1 MIGIRWLEDMMTIIM
16 IDVEAGKEDLFDRL
30 FDNLKE
36 LTDTQVKDKIQILY
50 LAKCY
55 THSDISLLVD
65 VKDPEAL
72 PPFIVNIILQMDGVW
87 DIQIIPLLNPNFFE
101 IPDVVKKGDYSNFTL
116 TLDVR
121 SDKTKT
127 VFNKLKEMAADKNSA
142 ISFLAYSF
150 YSYENDIILSF
161 QARNLP
167 EAGKF
172 VLEQIRQLDGVIDTY
187 LWQIERWKFVISA
200 NDLLNYINSTR
211 TEDPITVDLWEKDYQ
226 ALMDA
231 YICAC

>member
-1 MIGIRWLEDMMTIIM
+1 MMTILM

-30 FDNLKE
+30 YKNLTE
-36 LTDTQVKDKIQILY
+36 MTDTQVKEKIQILY

-87 DIQIIPLLNPNFFE
+87 DIQLIPLLNPNFFE
-101 IPDVVKKGDYSNFTL
+101 VPEVIKKGSYENFTV

-127 VFNKLKEMAADKNSA
+127 VYNQIKEMAADPNTA
-142 ISFLAYSF
+142 LSFLAYSF

-161 QARNLP
+161 QAKDLP
-167 EAGKF
+167 NAGKF
-172 VLEQIRQLDGVIDTY
+172 VNEEIRAIDGVIDTY
-187 LWQIERWKFVISA
+187 LWQIERWKFVITA
-200 NDLLNYINSTR
+200 KDLLDYINSTR
-211 TEDPITVDLWEKDYQ
+211 TENPITYEEWEQSYQ